1 METLLL
7 CPFKYFFLRFV
18 LTCATV
24 KSIMFYRFAYHHVQ
38 LFVTFFYNEIGSNH
52 SFLKYQKKTGM
63 QFVYH
68 LMDVHG
74 FINNGKVQYVDR

>member
-24 KSIMFYRFAYHHVQ
+24 KSVMFYRFAFHHVQ
-38 LFVTFFYNEIGSNH
+38 PFFTFFITNLEVIILLLNIKKNRH
-52 SFLKYQKKTGM
+52 AICLSFDGCAR
-63 QFVYH
+63 
-68 LMDVHG
+68 VH
-74 FINNGKVQYVDR
+74 K